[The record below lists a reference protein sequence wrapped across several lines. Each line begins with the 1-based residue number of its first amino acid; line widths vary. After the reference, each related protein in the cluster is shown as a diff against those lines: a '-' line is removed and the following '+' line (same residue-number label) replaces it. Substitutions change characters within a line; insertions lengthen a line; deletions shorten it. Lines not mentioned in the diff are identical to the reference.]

1 MNKTLIIVLLY
12 LVSLTTVQAGMS
24 FEEMY
29 GIPAS
34 NYYDVIADQI
44 VSARFQGSELSL
56 QEQYARLKSL
66 QLKIEIKAGD
76 YSDEPLVWFLS
87 GLNLNNLAEIRYLL
101 VLDKSGQKKA
111 TTDSDVINHNIA
123 RSRAYSNAIRFD
135 SEQPHQLSSSI
146 YATMGYGLTNKQKI
160 KTYTRELE
168 LGSPSENESN
178 EWFMHWAKID
188 ALIHEKKLNE
198 AQAALNELKN
208 LLENEDKAA
217 SPYAE
222 IVEKAESQVDTFTA
236 ESQKRQASKQKTETL
251 NVESDDTGESW
262 GWKTWL
268 ISLFGVVTFI
278 AVLFVALYKRNQ

>member
-1 MNKTLIIVLLY
+1 MNKTLSIVLLY
-12 LVSLTTVQAGMS
+12 LVSLTTAQAEMS

-56 QEQYARLKSL
+56 QEQYVRLKNL
-66 QLKIEIKAGD
+66 QLNIAIKTD
-76 YSDEPLVWFLS
+76 EYPDEPLAWFLS
-87 GLNLNNLAEIRYLL
+87 GLNLNNLAEVRYLL

-111 TTDSDVINHNIA
+111 TADIEVVNHNIA
-123 RSRAYSNAIRFD
+123 RSRAYGNAIRLD

-146 YATMGYGLTNKQKI
+146 YATMGYGLTNRQKI

-188 ALIHEKKLNE
+188 ALIHDKKLDE
-198 AQAALNELKN
+198 AQAALRELKD
-208 LLENEDKAA
+208 LLEKENKPS

-222 IVEKAESQVDTFTA
+222 IVEKAESQVDSFTE
-236 ESQKRQASKQKTETL
+236 ESQKRQASKQKIEAS
-251 NVESDDTGESW
+251 NVERDDSGESW
-262 GWKTWL
+262 SWKIWL
-268 ISLFGVVTFI
+268 ILLSSVFIFI
-278 AVLFVALYKRNQ
+278 AVLSVALYKRNR